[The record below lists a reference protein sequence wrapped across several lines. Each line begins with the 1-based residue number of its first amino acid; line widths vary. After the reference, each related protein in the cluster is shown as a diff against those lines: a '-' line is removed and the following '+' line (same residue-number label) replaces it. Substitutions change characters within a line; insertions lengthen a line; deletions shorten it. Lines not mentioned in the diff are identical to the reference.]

1 MINSVV
7 LRRVVIKVVVG
18 FEELSSY
25 IKAEQNVRIV
35 CRVTKHRKARYREGS
50 GNTNAEGNSVG

>member
-7 LRRVVIKVVVG
+7 LRRVVIKIVVG

-35 CRVTKHRKARYREGS
+35 CLVKLDTGKEVETRMQKGIV
-50 GNTNAEGNSVG
+50 